1 MKKSFTILVTVLS
14 LLLVQS
20 ALAQDIINL
29 STTDEIGTVLSAYAG
44 TTTDVTVVIPAGYTN
59 PEFNSTTP
67 VGGKTIG
74 LTTIPA
80 VIKNLTIQGDG
91 SNPVVLCKNIDF
103 PATSLTSFKVKNLTL
118 KGLADG
124 PTSLSASMANFLI
137 ASTNVAVPTVTIE
150 GCTLA
155 NFRGITRM
163 KTGANFTNVTIDN
176 CIIRNTGSYCIL
188 VTEAGSTLGN
198 YTIKNSTVYGTNTSL
213 FGVSAS
219 LPTTFTISDCT
230 FDNIIFAAGKYFI
243 DFGAGTTTTLSIS
256 NTIIGKTANAATV
269 KGIRG
274 GTGFTYIVNNSYIT
288 SDCLTASPAL
298 TGFTAYASTAATLF
312 TTPTTFDGTNAT
324 ATAGCYKI
332 KDASFSGIA
341 GDPRWSNCNCSDYT
355 AVITPKASSTA
366 ISYNGTE
373 ISLNETQDIAIY
385 GVTGQ
390 LLKSAKQVNKLSVA
404 NLPRGIYAAKAGM
417 TVQKFIVR

>member
-1 MKKSFTILVTVLS
+1 MKKLFTILVVALS
-14 LLLVQS
+14 ISGLQNAFAGDVITLGTSDPIAATINAYTGS
-20 ALAQDIINL
+20 A
-29 STTDEIGTVLSAYAG
+29 S
-44 TTTDVTVVIPAGYTN
+44 DVTVIVPAGYTN
-59 PEFNSTTP
+59 PEYTAATP
-67 VGGKTIG
+67 LAVSLIS
-74 LTTIPA
+74 IPA

-91 SNPVVLCKNIDF
+91 TNPTVFTTTFNL
-103 PATSLTSFKVKNLTL
+103 PATSLTSFTLKDLTL
-118 KGLADG
+118 KGAADG
-124 PTSLSASMANFLI
+124 VALANYLI
-137 ASTNVAVPTVTIE
+137 GGATAEAVATVNIT
-150 GCTLA
+150 GCSIA
-155 NFRGITRM
+155 NFRGIVRM
-163 KTGANFTNVTIDN
+163 RTGVNFSNLNVDN

-198 YTIKNSTVYGTNTSL
+198 YTFRNSTVYGTNTSL

-219 LPTTFTISDCT
+219 LPTTLTISDCT
-230 FDNIIFAAGKYFI
+230 FDNIIYTAGKYFI
-243 DFGAGTTTTLSIS
+243 DFGAGTTTTLTIS
-256 NTIIGKTANAATV
+256 NTIIGKTANAAAV

-274 GTGFTYIVNNSYIT
+274 GTGFTYTVNNSYIT

-298 TGFTAYASTAATLF
+298 TGFTTYANTAATLF
-312 TTPTTFDGTNAT
+312 TTPTTFDGAVPT
-324 ATAGCYKI
+324 ATVGCYKI

-341 GDPRWSNCNCSDYT
+341 GDPRWINCNCSDYT

-390 LLKSAKQVNKLSVA
+390 LLQSAKQVNKLSVTK
-404 NLPRGIYAAKAGM
+404 LPQGIYAAKAGM